1 MRKVALIAL
10 CLLVMGSTAFA
21 MDLVIGAGGLY
32 GFSFEEYDYR
42 ETEDYYA
49 LHEDVKATG
58 YGGYIFFGL
67 SRFMEASISVEL
79 KNNAGVQTWYEDG
92 IKKTEENESPSTHVG
107 VSVYGKYPFPVSDN
121 VVLFPTIGV
130 DLQNNYGGLDIWLRG
145 GVGVDIFL
153 GKRVFLRGQA
163 IYGIG
168 AMLVYKGYLN
178 EDKTAG
184 PANGPLFKLGIGWMY

>member
-1 MRKVALIAL
+1 MRKVALITL

-21 MDLVIGAGGLY
+21 MDLVMGAGGLY

-42 ETEDYYA
+42 QTEDHPSS
-49 LHEDVKATG
+49 HEDVKATG

-67 SRFMEASISVEL
+67 SRFMEASISVEF
-79 KNNAGVQTWYEDG
+79 KDNASVETWYEDG
-92 IKKTEENESPSTHVG
+92 TEQTYESEYLGTRVG

-130 DLQNNYGGLDIWLRG
+130 DLNDHMGGLDIWLRG

-168 AMLVYKGYLN
+168 TILVYKGSLN
-178 EDKTAG
+178 ENTTAG
-184 PANGPLFKLGIGWMY
+184 PAHGPIFKLGLGWMY